1 MLLLSGDVPR
11 GRHNNKK
18 WLAEEIDSEVKETC
32 ENRNLFV
39 VIEAGM
45 ETGSWMLG
53 RGKNGH

>member
-1 MLLLSGDVPR
+1 MPR